1 MAAHSWKTEAFDA
14 CTKLGQALP
23 LQPEGRSRCAQA
35 SVRVALPGAPAP
47 GRPGFQRR
55 TVTAHRQTPR
65 LAGPV
70 TRGAQRQRRDPRLLV
85 RAGHR
90 QDPRRQHGVVRRRQA
105 RYPHYP
111 DRLVMDFGNLEGG
124 GVQRVVQAARSRRV
138 ARGVQAGAKR
148 HGLTPRARVVASA
161 AAGVAPRIMGMGPV
175 PATRKALSRAK
186 LSLDD
191 MNVIE
196 LNEAFASQALAV
208 LRELHVPD
216 DAAHVNPNGGAIAL
230 GHPLGASGAR
240 LIATATYHLSRTGG
254 KYALCTMC
262 IGVGQGQAIILERV

>member
-14 CTKLGQALP
+14 CTKLGQALS

-35 SVRVALPGAPAP
+35 SVRVASPGAPAP

-124 GVQRVVQAARSRRV
+124 GVQRVVGVLAGRGPGADELRSPGHHSGHRRRDPGD
-138 ARGVQAGAKR
+138 ARGI
-148 HGLTPRARVVASA
+148 PP
-161 AAGVAPRIMGMGPV
+161 APAEM
-175 PATRKALSRAK
+175 
-186 LSLDD
+186 
-191 MNVIE
+191 
-196 LNEAFASQALAV
+196 
-208 LRELHVPD
+208 
-216 DAAHVNPNGGAIAL
+216 
-230 GHPLGASGAR
+230 
-240 LIATATYHLSRTGG
+240 
-254 KYALCTMC
+254 
-262 IGVGQGQAIILERV
+262 LERVGIKDPLRQGLPAPVPGWDAPARDDRGGTGQRAVAG